1 VHKHQ
6 GGLWVAA
13 AAEDGAAAM
22 VAAKVPTLH
31 SKQMTDSISSS
42 TVPKAHRLGALGRQ
56 QQERVQ
62 QQQQQQRVALL
73 LLLLLLMV

>member
-1 VHKHQ
+1 
-6 GGLWVAA
+6 
-13 AAEDGAAAM
+13 M

-31 SKQMTDSISSS
+31 SKQMTDSSSSS
-42 TVPKAHRLGALGRQ
+42 TVPEAHRLGALGRQ